1 MTPASTSERLVWRW
15 YQNSPNDPR
24 LIMRYAFEVQGSLD
38 LTKLE
43 GALHILIERHY
54 PNLQARFTE
63 IEGTLYKYYAQAIA
77 QPLLH
82 HQRLS
87 PPATEPEHWT
97 RIDHQDGPLYRWT
110 YSESNGSST
119 LWIAMSHLVTD
130 GAVYEHMC
138 QLLQTLTHSDNPASI
153 ECLRQ
158 YSDPGCASS
167 CVEARAF
174 WQKQVE
180 GRQLSAV
187 VPFVEHSTRNTT
199 LPPTYLRI
207 HRELTR
213 HDTGQLLRA
222 AQEHHVTPFQWMLA
236 CTLITVGS
244 YLKGQLTESRPLIA
258 HTVSVAKTDSA
269 LACHTNVLPC
279 MVDYDPTRTVSELLA
294 DIKQWRRLS
303 RPYQMFDGLDI
314 AAMSAP
320 FTDAFARP
328 FNVMVTSAEGTLPIL
343 TPHLQGK
350 PSRLVAELAGT
361 SNADLCVSIN
371 VGDDRTRLM
380 FECASNG
387 SDPSRLNDFA
397 HHWLVALC
405 WMIDNPNRSLGEF
418 SVTRARAPVSCTEP
432 AIRPNEHPLAAVTR
446 HALQQPTK
454 MAVTAS
460 DGELSYRQVLDATHA
475 LAFTLQPHRTLRPV
489 ALHLGRS
496 TDLPVAL
503 LALLANGMPFM
514 PIATDNDAT
523 RIDEQINR
531 MGCTLIVCD
540 EASRDQLQARHP
552 DKTLITPSAGK
563 AHSIPEDWQPNIDCQ
578 TDHDAYWIT
587 TSGSSGK
594 PKTVIVRQS
603 SLFNVLASIRDFPG
617 LHERDRML
625 ALAPVSFDISLLELL
640 LPLLAGASMGIAP
653 DSVRRDGHALG
664 QLIDACRATVVQ
676 ATPST
681 WLALQASGWRSQQP
695 LRCWVGGEPLTAQCA
710 EYLLTQGHVVY
721 NVYGPTEATI
731 WASAS
736 RITDPHHLT
745 LGAPVRGSR
754 FYVLNEQL
762 ESVPAGVPGELVI
775 AGTALAAGYLEN
787 DQQGFIEATDSHPR
801 FYRTGDTVRH
811 DGNGQLFFIGRSDTQ
826 IKISGQRADLTEIEQ
841 ALYEFAP
848 QTQWLAAVNPLPS
861 PHLCAYYA
869 TVTNWHP
876 DLRALTQH
884 LNGRLSG
891 YAIPQRLIGVA
902 HLPRTAHSKLDRRN
916 VHTLT
921 ALHDTRRATVPTHLT
936 PELPT
941 DTQTTLTWPQLSA
954 IITQALN
961 IEVEDPALPFGWSG
975 INSVSLN
982 RLSWCLTHQHNL
994 TISAAQ
1000 IISAISPQGL
1010 LSKLSSSQTDKSPPL
1025 LPPVVDA
1032 PLTGQKI
1039 AIIAM
1044 HGQLPGARDLND
1056 FWQQQLEGTCAISAH
1071 TRTFLNGDFR
1081 AGFIDNIAGFDHGLF
1096 RISPREAA
1104 QIDPRQRRLLQA
1116 VWCTLQNAGYTQ
1128 QQLAGTRTGCYVAAT
1143 GMDYQALRV
1152 VQQTDVQSHWLQGAS
1167 AAMLSNRLSHFFDWH
1182 GPSIT
1187 VDTACSSS
1195 FAALIRACS
1204 DLRDNTCDNAIVGAS
1219 NLLLDQRA
1227 NTALAMGGFLSPTF
1241 TCAAFSSAA
1250 NGYVRAEAT
1259 TAFMLKRHSDALRDK
1274 DPILGLIS
1282 GYGENHSGRTASLT
1296 APSGDAQA
1304 RLLSS
1309 LYDEELAHRVGYLE
1323 PHGTGTLLGD
1333 RIELGALNETW
1344 TRLKARGEPPIALGT
1359 LKNNIGHC
1367 EASAGLAS
1375 LIKVV
1380 LALKHNA
1387 IPMSTVIAG
1396 STPLEQLAPHFY
1408 LPDTTVQWPDAG
1420 DRIAGISSFGF
1431 GGHNA
1436 HIVVEHAPIA
1446 ACEPVTPL
1454 ADTALLYVISA
1465 HNTSSLET
1473 LRHALCSWLSQQ
1485 DDSPEHRLTIASNL
1499 ALCREHMRYRMAF
1512 TASSLSQLTHQLG
1525 ACSQD
1530 ANSPAQNPVLEPLR
1544 LSYMAGNTPDW
1555 HIVFPAG
1562 RGRVIAMPDYP
1573 FSEQDHWF
1581 DKQIP
1586 L

>member
-24 LIMRYAFEVQGSLD
+24 LIMRYAFEVPGSLN

-43 GALHILIERHY
+43 GALHVLIERHY

-63 IEGTLYKYYAQAIA
+63 IEGTLYKYYAKGIA

-82 HQRLS
+82 HQRLN
-87 PPATEPEHWT
+87 PPTTEPDHWT
-97 RIDHQDGPLYRWT
+97 QIDHQDGPLYRWT
-110 YSESNGSST
+110 CSESNGTST
-119 LWIAMSHLVTD
+119 LWIAISHLVTD
-130 GAVYEHMC
+130 GAAYEHIC
-138 QLLQTLTHSDNPASI
+138 HLLQTLTDSDDPASI

-158 YSDPGCASS
+158 PPDLSPAFSCA
-167 CVEARAF
+167 EARTF

-180 GRQLSAV
+180 GRQLSAF
-187 VPFVEHSTRNTT
+187 VPFVEHSITDKT
-199 LPPTYLRI
+199 LPPTFLHV
-207 HRELTR
+207 HRELSE

-222 AQEHHVTPFQWMLA
+222 SKEHHVTAFQWMLA
-236 CTLITVGS
+236 CTLMTVGS
-244 YLKGQLTESRPLIA
+244 YLRDQLTESRPLIA
-258 HTVSVAKTDSA
+258 HTVSLAETDSA
-269 LACHTNVLPC
+269 LACHTNILPC

-320 FTDAFARP
+320 FTDAFSRP
-328 FNVMVTSAEGTLPIL
+328 FNVMVTSAEGALPLL

-350 PSRLVAELAGT
+350 PSRLVAELAGF
-361 SNADLCVSIN
+361 SNADLCVAIN
-371 VGDDRTRLM
+371 VRDGRSRLM
-380 FECASNG
+380 FECTSNG
-387 SDPSRLNDFA
+387 SDSSRLNDFA
-397 HHWLVALC
+397 NHWLAALR
-405 WMIDNPNRSLGEF
+405 WMMDNPSRSLGEF
-418 SVTRARAPVSCTEP
+418 SVTRALAPVSCTGP
-432 AIRPNEHPLAAVTR
+432 AIGPNEHPLAAVTR
-446 HALQQPTK
+446 HALQQPSK
-454 MAVTAS
+454 MAVTAP
-460 DGELSYRQVLDATHA
+460 DEELSYQQVLDATRA
-475 LAFTLQPHRTLRPV
+475 LAFTLQSHRTLRPV

-496 TDLPVAL
+496 TDLPATL

-531 MGCTLIVCD
+531 VGCTLIVCD

-552 DKTLITPSAGK
+552 DKTLITPSAAK
-563 AHSIPEDWQPNIDCQ
+563 AQPVPEGWQPIIDCQ

-587 TSGSSGK
+587 TSGSSGT

-603 SLFNVLASIRDFPG
+603 SLFNVLASMRDFPG

-640 LPLLAGASMGIAP
+640 LPLLAGASMVIAP

-681 WLALQASGWRSQQP
+681 WLALQASGWRAQQP

-736 RITDPHHLT
+736 RITDPHRLT
-745 LGAPVRGSR
+745 LGAPVLGSH

-775 AGTALAAGYLEN
+775 AGSALAAGYLEN

-801 FYRTGDTVRH
+801 LYRTGDTVRH
-811 DGNGQLFFIGRSDTQ
+811 DGNGRLFFIGRSDTQ

-869 TVTNWHP
+869 TVPDWRP
-876 DLRALTQH
+876 DLRELTQH

-891 YAIPQRLIGVA
+891 HAIPQRLIGVA
-902 HLPRTAHSKLDRRN
+902 HLPRTAHGKLDRRN

-936 PELPT
+936 PELRI
-941 DTQTTLTWPQLSA
+941 DTKAALTWPQLSA

-961 IEVEDPALPFGWSG
+961 IEVEDPTLPFGWSG

-994 TISAAQ
+994 EISAAQ

-1010 LSKLSSSQTDKSPPL
+1010 LSKLSGSQAHSPRPS

-1032 PLTGQKI
+1032 PLNGQKI

-1044 HGQLPGARDLND
+1044 HGQLPGASDLDD
-1056 FWQQQLEGTCAISAH
+1056 FWQQQLDGSCAISAH
-1071 TRTFLNGDFR
+1071 TRTFLHADFR

-1152 VQQTDVQSHWLQGAS
+1152 EQHTDAQSHWLQGAS

-1219 NLLLDQRA
+1219 NLLMDQRA
-1227 NTALAMGGFLSPTF
+1227 NNALALGGFLSPTYI
-1241 TCAAFSSAA
+1241 CAAFSSAA

-1259 TAFMLKRHSDALRDK
+1259 ATFMLKRHCDAVRDK

-1309 LYDEELAHRVGYLE
+1309 LYDEELIHRVGYLE

-1333 RIELGALNETW
+1333 RIELGALNDTW
-1344 TRLKARGEPPIALGT
+1344 NRFKTRGGPPIALGT

-1396 STPLEQLAPHFY
+1396 STPLEQLAPHFF
-1408 LPDTTVQWPDAG
+1408 LPDSTVQWPDAG
-1420 DRIAGISSFGF
+1420 DRVAGISSFGF

-1436 HIVVEHAPIA
+1436 HIVVEHAPLA
-1446 ACEPVTPL
+1446 SCESSIPP

-1465 HNTSSLET
+1465 HSTASLQA
-1473 LRHALCSWLSQQ
+1473 LRSALCLWLSQQ
-1485 DDSPEHRLTIASNL
+1485 NDSPEHRLAIAANL
-1499 ALCREHMRYRMAF
+1499 AFCREHMRYRMAF
-1512 TASSLSQLTHQLG
+1512 TASSLSQLIHQLG
-1525 ACSQD
+1525 ASPQAAD
-1530 ANSPAQNPVLEPLR
+1530 SPARHPNLEPLR

-1555 HIVFPAG
+1555 RIVFPAG
-1562 RGRVIAMPDYP
+1562 RARVIAMPEYP